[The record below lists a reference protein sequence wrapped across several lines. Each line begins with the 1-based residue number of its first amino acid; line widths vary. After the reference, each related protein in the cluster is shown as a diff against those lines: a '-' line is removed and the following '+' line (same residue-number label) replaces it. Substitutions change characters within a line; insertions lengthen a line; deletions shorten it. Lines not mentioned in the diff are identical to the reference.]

1 MRTPL
6 LKYATLLLLVGC
18 ASTGEFVRDID
29 QLYQKTT
36 GTFIA
41 PILGG
46 TPRPSGCTESRC
58 IELERFETRGFRMA
72 REGEIK
78 WVQMVDGFYDLRYVI
93 FSETSD
99 TQEVAE
105 IRAFQRVTAEALDR
119 GKITEAQWAYGVEK
133 KLGEMSQRRAA
144 ARPIRCT
151 TKNVSTADFPIYK
164 TDCL

>member
-1 MRTPL
+1 
-6 LKYATLLLLVGC
+6 
-18 ASTGEFVRDID
+18 
-29 QLYQKTT
+29 
-36 GTFIA
+36 
-41 PILGG
+41 
-46 TPRPSGCTESRC
+46 
-58 IELERFETRGFRMA
+58 MA

-99 TQEVAE
+99 IQEVAE

-144 ARPIRCT
+144 ERPIRCT